1 MAVAML
7 GFGSRSREQA
17 EQLRNRP
24 VAPSRRTLVM
34 LCLGAAIGLAG
45 CASPIVTPSATP
57 TPSPTPTP
65 TVRLT
70 PPPTPANDP
79 AAPLRDLAGKRTFG
93 TAIRMP
99 ALIDNQTYALTAE
112 TEFDS
117 ITPEA
122 AMTWA
127 AVEPTRGELDWSYT
141 DALVTWANTRGIAV
155 RGFPLV
161 WDQGLPA
168 WLTSGEFDA
177 AALTAMLHDHI
188 TAMVGRYAGMIAS
201 WDVVTDAFNADGSI
215 RRTLWEQAMGPNY
228 IAQVLQWAH
237 LADPQASLYVA
248 DSDFEGLNTKS
259 DTIYD
264 LVRSLRA
271 QAVPIDGVGMET
283 HLDATVRSSFPTAV
297 APNIQ
302 RFAALGV
309 DVAVT
314 ALDVRV
320 HTPPLEG
327 ELDRQT
333 AYYTGMVTACFSTP
347 GCVGVTVWGFSDR
360 YSWVPANFP
369 GEGAADL
376 WDSNFKPKP
385 ALLAVKQAIIASR
398 K

>member
-1 MAVAML
+1 MAIAIL
-7 GFGSRSREQA
+7 ALGSRSREQA

-24 VAPSRRTLVM
+24 VAPSRRMLMTL
-34 LCLGAAIGLAG
+34 CIGAVIGLAG
-45 CASPIVTPSATP
+45 CASPVVTPS
-57 TPSPTPTP
+57 PSPTPTP
-65 TVRLT
+65 TPRPTARLT
-70 PPPTPANDP
+70 PAPTPASDP
-79 AAPLRDLAGKRTFG
+79 AAPFRDLAGKRTFG

-99 ALIDNQTYALTAE
+99 ALIDNPTYALTAE
-112 TEFDS
+112 TEFSS

-127 AVEPTRGELDWSYT
+127 AVEPTRGEFDWSYP
-141 DALVTWANTRGIAV
+141 DAIVTWANTRGIAV

-161 WDQGLPA
+161 WDQGLPG

-177 AALTAMLHDHI
+177 VTLTAMLHDHI
-188 TAMVGRYAGMIAS
+188 TAVVGHYAGRVAS
-201 WDVVTDAFNADGSI
+201 WDVVADAFNADGSL
-215 RRTLWEQAMGPNY
+215 RRTLWEQAMGPDY
-228 IAQVLQWAH
+228 IAQVLQWTH
-237 LADPQASLYVA
+237 LADPQARLYLG

-264 LVRSLRA
+264 LVKSLHER
-271 QAVPIDGVGMET
+271 AVPIDGVGMEA
-283 HLDATVRSSFPTAV
+283 HLDATARSSFPTAV
-297 APNIQ
+297 AANIQ

-333 AYYTGMVTACFSTP
+333 AYYTSMVTACFSTP

-398 K
+398 R